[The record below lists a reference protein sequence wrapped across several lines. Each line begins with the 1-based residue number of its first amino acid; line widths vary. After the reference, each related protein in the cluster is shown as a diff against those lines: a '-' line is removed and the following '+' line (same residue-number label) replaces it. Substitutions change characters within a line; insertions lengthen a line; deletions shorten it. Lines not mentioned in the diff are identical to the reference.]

1 MVPCSWLWVPQLS
14 MVNTWVDICW
24 NNGPRKSNW
33 WLVELPKRLNF
44 DHAQKTNLQTMK
56 HFVNLLGHFKIW
68 LQIKCVVKCNH
79 SVCWKS
85 EYTKFKLKFRSI
97 YFFIHT
103 RAQQKLI
110 WRIVCIY
117 RGETE
122 EKEREAKCLLKHTGY
137 VWWLVHRTHKSACLF
152 DVTNYP
158 FDEHTC
164 HMWFQ
169 SIEVC

>member
-1 MVPCSWLWVPQLS
+1 MKIY
-14 MVNTWVDICW
+14 ICT
-24 NNGPRKSNW
+24 S
-33 WLVELPKRLNF
+33 
-44 DHAQKTNLQTMK
+44 
-56 HFVNLLGHFKIW
+56 
-68 LQIKCVVKCNH
+68 
-79 SVCWKS
+79 
-85 EYTKFKLKFRSI
+85 
-97 YFFIHT
+97 
-103 RAQQKLI
+103 
-110 WRIVCIY
+110 

-169 SIEVC
+169 SIEVCVHLYSNLCFVLKLIDNNFLEQLFHLSLSANNSLPNAYRYFEYMLILIGTLRKSVTVNGTHQ

>member
-1 MVPCSWLWVPQLS
+1 
-14 MVNTWVDICW
+14 
-24 NNGPRKSNW
+24 
-33 WLVELPKRLNF
+33 
-44 DHAQKTNLQTMK
+44 MK
-56 HFVNLLGHFKIW
+56 HFVKLLGHFKIW
-68 LQIKCVVKCNH
+68 LQIKCVVQCNH

-97 YFFIHT
+97 FFYPHQST
-103 RAQQKLI
+103 TETDMKNC
-110 WRIVCIY
+110 VCIY

-169 SIEVC
+169 SIEVCLHAVNLFRMLKLILPYGGGLPDTDSLDRDPTPREQNNRQV